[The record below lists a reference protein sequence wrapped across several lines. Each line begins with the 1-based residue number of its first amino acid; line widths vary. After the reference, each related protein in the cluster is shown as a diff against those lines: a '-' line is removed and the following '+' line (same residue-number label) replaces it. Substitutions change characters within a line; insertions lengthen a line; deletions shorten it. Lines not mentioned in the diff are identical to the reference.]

1 MDGRDEAAGGEAE
14 EDAGGKVVFAEA
26 VAELEV
32 LVEHGAQGEGDGL
45 CWGWVR
51 WGVWIGNG
59 GGGDGDGDGVLTL
72 RRM

>member
-45 CWGWVR
+45 CWGGLG
-51 WGVWIGNG
+51 GVFGLVMVVVG
-59 GGGDGDGDGVLTL
+59 MGCLL
-72 RRM
+72 